1 MNIQNSIEAMLFASN
16 KPLKITRL
24 AKLADCSL
32 QEATQALGYLA
43 VRYKDSG
50 IHLKISNG
58 AAQLVTN
65 PEYEEI
71 VKPLFKKVAK
81 RKITSAAIEVLAII
95 ASKGEASA
103 TQVTKY
109 RGSNSDSIIQGLAKK
124 GLVAK
129 FELPTRT
136 NRKKT
141 VYRITD
147 KFRTMAGISGI
158 EEMKAQ
164 VALLTDDDDE
174 ELEEATLDLFD
185 GDVGHQS
192 G

>member
-1 MNIQNSIEAMLFASN
+1 MNIQNSIEAALFASN
-16 KPLKITRL
+16 KPQKITRL

-50 IHLKISNG
+50 IHLKIANG

-65 PEYEEI
+65 PEYEEV
-71 VKPLFKKVAK
+71 VKPLQKKVSK

-95 ASKGEASA
+95 ASKGEATA

-109 RGSNSDSIIQGLAKK
+109 RGSNSDSIIHGLVKK
-124 GLVAK
+124 GLLARL
-129 FELPTRT
+129 ELPTRT
-136 NRKKT
+136 NRKKS
-141 VYRITD
+141 VFRITD
-147 KFRTMAGISGI
+147 KFRAMAGISGI

-164 VALLTDDDDE
+164 VAVLTDDEDE
-174 ELEEATLDLFD
+174 ELEEASLDLFD
-185 GDVGHQS
+185 GNIGHQ
-192 G
+192 GG